1 MGKTT
6 VSKSEMPVRLM
17 ISDDHPAIRKG
28 VVEYLEGTEIEAVC
42 QAETCKQTVEF
53 ALACKPDVLLLD
65 LRLPDADGLEAL
77 EAIKKQDSKA
87 AVLIF
92 SASEDVKEMA
102 RARKLGAVG
111 FVSKATSREDL
122 LYGIRRAA
130 TGASCWTPRQIRQV
144 VSRAAT
150 EALAANDRN
159 PLSPREMKV
168 LKLITEGSPNDA
180 VAEKLDITIETVK
193 QHVKHILR
201 KLAVEDRTQAALT
214 ALWMKLFENT
224 SAEDL

>member
-1 MGKTT
+1 
-6 VSKSEMPVRLM
+6 M
-17 ISDDHPAIRKG
+17 IADDHPAIRKG
-28 VVEYLEGTEIEAVC
+28 VVEFVEGTEIEAVC
-42 QAETCKQTVEF
+42 QAETCQQTVEF

-65 LRLPDADGLEAL
+65 MRLPDADGLEAL
-77 EAIKKQDSKA
+77 ATIKKQNSET

-102 RARKLGAVG
+102 RARQLGAVG
-111 FVSKATSREDL
+111 FISKGTSREDFL
-122 LYGIRRAA
+122 NSIRRAA
-130 TGASCWTPRQIRQV
+130 TGASVWTQRQVRQV

-168 LKLITEGSPNDA
+168 LKLITEGSPNDV
-180 VAEKLDITIETVK
+180 VAEKLEITIETVK

-201 KLAVEDRTQAALT
+201 KLAVEDRTQAAVT
-214 ALWMKLFENT
+214 AIWLKLFENT
-224 SAEDL
+224 PVEDL